1 MGATMSAEENS
12 VVTVFKKILEKRG
25 IKYDETQLRMLLAWL
40 KGRGVAPELT
50 EVFETCTW
58 ETAGQVLWY
67 AATRGDSSA
76 TGLLTTR
83 RLVTD
88 SLKQLKAD
96 RTVTAAAAAATLRER
111 QKEAAAATANE
122 LAPTAPPSPDFPPP
136 PSPMNMDSSFA
147 EDPYKEKNR
156 GDFEC
161 VETDYDPRKHW
172 QELRQQAEKSGDHA
186 IAALIACPVI
196 RDAQGRTEWQ
206 GLPFGLVKELRKNV
220 MDYGLGS
227 PYVQSLLNTVFFNYE
242 LTPYDIKQ
250 ISMLIFTPTQK
261 VMFDAHWRT
270 ACEMAAITN
279 SERPDGDPLRG
290 AGIPQL
296 MGEAPVQT
304 PQLQARLN
312 PAILQQSRQ
321 LAYQALL
328 KTPDTGKATQSF
340 VSIKQ
345 GIAES
350 FMSFIDKLKEAI
362 EKQVENEA
370 AREVLLMKLA
380 VENASVDC
388 KRVLQT
394 LRNPNMVEMMEACQ
408 KVGSFEH
415 QAQAMASAFAA
426 LRFDNRACFRC
437 GKTGHFKRNC
447 PNINQIPNS
456 GPGVC
461 PRCGKGRHYANQC
474 RSKWDKDGKPI
485 QGNFRT
491 SASRRHTSASA
502 SHDNSNGLQ
511 GRTAGSTGMDVAT
524 DAEIIIEDQ
533 TVHRVPLNARGPLG
547 GGLSALLLGRSSVT
561 LKGLFVLPGVVDADY
576 EGQIQAMIWTPS
588 PPVVIPKGSRIAQL
602 VPFRSQ
608 VPVTDSVKRGK
619 GGFGSTGTPLILWAQ
634 TVQSQR
640 PMLTC
645 TLSNGQGTPRTIK
658 LQGMID
664 TGADVTVISKAK
676 WPQGWPIKEVASAL
690 SGIGGTTTSYQSVY
704 MIQVIG
710 PEGQVS
716 TTRPFVVAMP
726 LILWGRDVLCS
737 WGVTI
742 GTQNF

>member
-1 MGATMSAEENS
+1 MSAEEKL
-12 VVTVFKKILEKRG
+12 VITVFRKILEKRG
-25 IKYDETQLRMLLAWL
+25 IQYDETQLRMLLAWL
-40 KGRGVAPELT
+40 KGQGVAPELT
-50 EVFETCTW
+50 EIFEICTW
-58 ETAGQVLWY
+58 ETDGQVLWD

-76 TGLLTTR
+76 TGLLTTW

-96 RTVTAAAAAATLRER
+96 RTVTAAAAAATVRER
-111 QKEAAAATANE
+111 QKEVAVATTNV
-122 LAPTAPPSPDFPPP
+122 LAPTAPPSPDFSPP
-136 PSPMNMDSSFA
+136 PSPRNMDLSFA

-172 QELRQQAEKSGDHA
+172 QELRQQAEKSGDQD
-186 IAALIACPVI
+186 IAGLIACPVI
-196 RDAQGRTEWQ
+196 RDAQGQAEWL
-206 GLPFGLVKELRKNV
+206 GLLFGLVKELRKNV

-250 ISMLIFTPTQK
+250 ISMLICTPTQK
-261 VMFDAHWRT
+261 VMFDAHWRA
-270 ACEMAAITN
+270 ACEVAAVTN
-279 SERPDGDPLRG
+279 LERLDGDPLRG
-290 AGIPQL
+290 AAIPQL
-296 MGEAPVQT
+296 MGEAPVRT

-380 VENASVDC
+380 VENANVDC

-394 LRNPNMVEMMEACQ
+394 LRNPSLVEMMEACQ

-415 QAQAMASAFAA
+415 QAQAMASAFEA

-447 PNINQIPNS
+447 PNVNQIQNS

-474 RSKWDKDGKPI
+474 HSKWGKNGKLI

-491 SASRRHTSASA
+491 SASRRRA
-502 SHDNSNGLQ
+502 
-511 GRTAGSTGMDVAT
+511 
-524 DAEIIIEDQ
+524 Q
-533 TVHRVPLNARGPLG
+533 TQVP
-547 GGLSALLLGRSSVT
+547 
-561 LKGLFVLPGVVDADY
+561 
-576 EGQIQAMIWTPS
+576 QQAMTTAMACEAELQEAPEWMS
-588 PPVVIPKGSRIAQL
+588 PHVEEWLSEKGHSLIDVSNPAFDGAWE
-602 VPFRSQ
+602 PEIK
-608 VPVTDSVKRGK
+608 VK
-619 GGFGSTGTPLILWAQ
+619 FP
-634 TVQSQR
+634 
-640 PMLTC
+640 
-645 TLSNGQGTPRTIK
+645 
-658 LQGMID
+658 
-664 TGADVTVISKAK
+664 
-676 WPQGWPIKEVASAL
+676 
-690 SGIGGTTTSYQSVY
+690 
-704 MIQVIG
+704 
-710 PEGQVS
+710 
-716 TTRPFVVAMP
+716 
-726 LILWGRDVLCS
+726 
-737 WGVTI
+737 
-742 GTQNF
+742 

>member
-1 MGATMSAEENS
+1 M
-12 VVTVFKKILEKRG
+12 
-25 IKYDETQLRMLLAWL
+25 
-40 KGRGVAPELT
+40 
-50 EVFETCTW
+50 
-58 ETAGQVLWY
+58 
-67 AATRGDSSA
+67 
-76 TGLLTTR
+76 
-83 RLVTD
+83 D
-88 SLKQLKAD
+88 SL
-96 RTVTAAAAAATLRER
+96 
-111 QKEAAAATANE
+111 
-122 LAPTAPPSPDFPPP
+122 
-136 PSPMNMDSSFA
+136 FA

-156 GDFEC
+156 EDFEC

-172 QELRQQAEKSGDHA
+172 QELRQQAEKSGDQD

-196 RDAQGRTEWQ
+196 RDAQGRAEWQ
-206 GLPFGLVKELRKNV
+206 GLPFELVKELRKNV

-227 PYVQSLLNTVFFNYE
+227 PYVQSLLNNVVFNHE

-261 VMFDAHWRT
+261 VMFDAHWWT
-270 ACEMAAITN
+270 AREMAAITN
-279 SERPDGDPLRG
+279 FERPDGDPLRG

-312 PAILQQSRQ
+312 PAILQQSCQ

-350 FMSFIDKLKEAI
+350 FMPFIDKLKEAI

-380 VENASVDC
+380 VENA
-388 KRVLQT
+388 K
-394 LRNPNMVEMMEACQ
+394 MMEACQ

-415 QAQAMASAFAA
+415 QAQAMASAFEA

-437 GKTGHFKRNC
+437 GKTGLKMSCLWAQLPKRKS
-447 PNINQIPNS
+447 NS
-456 GPGVC
+456 KLRTWSLP
-461 PRCGKGRHYANQC
+461 PMWKGREPAA
-474 RSKWDKDGKPI
+474 
-485 QGNFRT
+485 RT
-491 SASRRHTSASA
+491 DTSASA
-502 SHDNSNGLQ
+502 SHDNSNGLR
-511 GRTAGSTGMDVAT
+511 GRTAGSAGMDVAT
-524 DAEIIIEDQ
+524 DAEIIIEDR

-576 EGQIQAMIWTPS
+576 KGQIQAMIWTPS

-619 GGFGSTGTPLILWAQ
+619 GGFGSTGMPLILWAQ

-645 TLSNGQGTPRTIK
+645 TLSNSQGTPRTIK

-716 TTRPFVVAMP
+716 ATRPFVVAVP
-726 LILWGRDVLCS
+726 LILWGRDVLSS

-742 GTQNF
+742 VAPHKEKIRALNDLVQEQLQQGHIVPTTSPWNTPVFVIKKKSAGTPFSYYDSCELANNSDGLEGLLFYNSFGGPRLPLTCFFGSLN

>member
-1 MGATMSAEENS
+1 MSAEEKA
-12 VVTVFKKILEKRG
+12 VVTVLGKIIEKRG
-25 IKYDETQLRMLLAWL
+25 IWYDETELLMLLAWL
-40 KGRGVAPELT
+40 KSRGVAPELT
-50 EVFETCTW
+50 EIFEICTW
-58 ETAGQVLWY
+58 ETAGQVLWDE
-67 AATRGDSSA
+67 ATRGDSSA
-76 TGLLTTR
+76 TGLLTTW

-88 SLKQLKAD
+88 SLKQMKAD
-96 RTVTAAAAAATLRER
+96 RTVTAAAAAAAVRER
-111 QKEAAAATANE
+111 QKEAATATANE
-122 LAPTAPPSPDFPPP
+122 PAPTAPPSPDFSPP
-136 PSPMNMDSSFA
+136 PSPRNMDSLFA

-172 QELRQQAEKSGDHA
+172 QELRQQAEKSGDHDV
-186 IAALIACPVI
+186 AALIACPVI
-196 RDAQGRTEWQ
+196 REARGRAEWQ
-206 GLPFGLVKELRKNV
+206 GLPFELVKELRKDV

-227 PYVQSLLNTVFFNYE
+227 PYVQSLLNNVFFNYE
-242 LTPYDIKQ
+242 LTPYDTNQ
-250 ISMLIFTPTQK
+250 IAMLICTPAQK
-261 VMFDAHWRT
+261 VTFDAHWRS
-270 ACEMAAITN
+270 ACEMAAVTH

-290 AGIPQL
+290 GGIPQL
-296 MGEAPVQT
+296 MGEAAAQAPR
-304 PQLQARLN
+304 LQARLN

-350 FMSFIDKLKEAI
+350 FMSLTDKLKEAI
-362 EKQVENEA
+362 EKEVENEA

-380 VENASVDC
+380 VENG
-388 KRVLQT
+388 K
-394 LRNPNMVEMMEACQ
+394 MMEACQ

-415 QAQAMASAFAA
+415 LAQAMASAFAA

-447 PNINQIPNS
+447 PNVNQIQNS

-474 RSKWDKDGKPI
+474 RSKWGKLPN
-485 QGNFRT
+485 QREPAART
-491 SASRRHTSASA
+491 DTSASA
-502 SHDNSNGLQ
+502 SHDNSNGLR
-511 GRTAGSTGMDVAT
+511 GRAAGSAGMDVAT

-533 TVHRVPLNARGPLG
+533 TIHQVPLNARGPLG

-561 LKGLFVLPGVVDADY
+561 LKGLFVLPGVIDAGY
-576 EGQIQAMIWTPS
+576 EGQIQAMIWTPF
-588 PPVVIPKGSRIAQL
+588 PAVVIPKGSQIAQL
-602 VPFRSQ
+602 VPFRSR
-608 VPVTDSVKRGK
+608 VPMTDSVKRGK
-619 GGFGSTGTPLILWAQ
+619 GGFSSTGTPLILWAQ

-645 TLSNGQGTPRTIK
+645 TLSNSQGMPRTIK

-664 TGADVTVISKAK
+664 AGADVTVISKAK
-676 WPQGWPIKEVASAL
+676 WPQGWPVKEVAFAL

-716 TTRPFVVAMP
+716 TTHPFVVAVP
-726 LILWGRDVLCS
+726 LILWGRDVLSS